1 MNEQMHNVDEK
12 APKYQLLNMEL
23 EKIQRLTS
31 SIIETR
37 FQKFIEAAFEKKTIS
52 KALLPDEETELYEEI
67 LEVSEQY
74 QNLKNKILKGQN
86 VEPKLETCLGS
97 EKILVRFMVKIP
109 IVVGVDMK
117 NYGPFDLEDV
127 ATLPRENAEALILQK
142 AAAKIDVKD

>member
-1 MNEQMHNVDEK
+1 MHNVDER

-37 FQKFIEAAFEKKTIS
+37 LQKFIEAAFEKKNIS
-52 KALLPDEETELYEEI
+52 KALLPDEESELYEKI
-67 LEVSEQY
+67 LEVSERY
-74 QNLKNKILKGQN
+74 QNLKNKILEGQN

-109 IVVGVDMK
+109 MVVGVDMK